1 MAIMEDISQIRVS
14 STSVDEYGQPVTVE
28 TVTVIKAIVSARVS
42 GTNYDPDQIV
52 LVQGITLYL
61 PAGSTVFDDDKF
73 IVRGKRYE
81 IDGEAF
87 DWRSGL
93 GSWNPGVV
101 VNLQREKNV
110 G

>member
-1 MAIMEDISQIRVS
+1 MEDITQIRVS

-28 TVTVIKAIVSARVS
+28 EEIPIKGIVSARVS

-52 LVQGITLYL
+52 LAQGLTVYF
-61 PAGSTVFDDDKF
+61 PAGTVVEDDDKF
-73 IVRGKRYE
+73 IVRTKRYE
-81 IDGEAF
+81 VDGEAF

-101 VNLQREKNV
+101 VNLQRETNV

>member
-1 MAIMEDISQIRVS
+1 MEDITQIRVS
-14 STSVDEYGQPVTVE
+14 STSVDKYGQPVPVE
-28 TVTVIKAIVSARVS
+28 TQIPIKGIVSARVS

-52 LVQGITLYL
+52 LAQGITLYL
-61 PAGSTVFDDDKF
+61 PPATVVLDDDKF

-81 IDGEAF
+81 VDGEAF